1 MEKDISIIVATYN
14 ADLTIER
21 CIKSIISQK
30 SESLEFIIIDGV
42 SQDQTI
48 DIIKKYKTYI
58 DYFVSEP
65 DCGVYDAWNKGILA
79 SKGKWIMFLG
89 ADDVLLPQ
97 SILKYTNFLKSN
109 ADFDIISAKASMVDK
124 FGHEICIFGNKYD
137 WSEFRKNM
145 LFSHG
150 TTLHNKKFVK
160 RNGLFNLSYKIC
172 SDYEFFM
179 RHGSTINAGYINDVM
194 ILFQSGGMSST
205 IKGQIETFRIRK
217 FYGSCSYLVNCYLTF
232 RRILG
237 ILYRN
242 ILNVYYE
249 SKS

>member
-1 MEKDISIIVATYN
+1 MKELSIIIATYN
-14 ADLTIER
+14 AEITLQR
-21 CIKSIISQK
+21 CLDSIILQK
-30 SESLEFIIIDGV
+30 SDVLELIVIDGH
-42 SQDQTI
+42 SKDKTLG
-48 DIIKKYKTYI
+48 IIEKYKTYI

-65 DCGVYDAWNKGILA
+65 DRGVYDAWNKGILA

-97 SILKYTNFLKSN
+97 SILKFTNFLKSN
-109 ADFDIISAKASMVDK
+109 VDFDIISAKASMVDK
-124 FGHEICIFGNKYD
+124 FGHEICIIGKKYD
-137 WSEFRKNM
+137 WNEFRKNM

-150 TTLHNKKFVK
+150 TTLHNKEFVK

-179 RHGSTINAGYINDVM
+179 RHGSTINAGFINDVM

-205 IKGQIETFRIRK
+205 IKGQIETFRIRR
-217 FYGSCSYLVNCYLTF
+217 FYGSCSYLINCYLTF

-242 ILNVYYE
+242 ILNIYYG